1 MQCCNCMP
9 QIHISREQ
17 LQIHKYKNTKIHTNI
32 DKRMHKCT
40 AWTVS
45 RASIKKP
52 AAWNGFGQKGWFVL
66 HSSPAVKVVRKIIL
80 FYTSP
85 TSGNDLGTWEHNC
98 MHKCENECAIYL
110 CVCTAG
116 LWLISSG
123 DAQLLRRVDLD
134 SELGLTKPT
143 HILLFTPFLS
153 LLSMVPSQ
161 ETVLLLWLSMNRL
174 DFFWRFVDC
183 QW

>member
-1 MQCCNCMP
+1 MFLFATWT
-9 QIHISREQ
+9 Q
-17 LQIHKYKNTKIHTNI
+17 LFIIIIVAQAFQLLWLTLCSVAIACHRFTSAGNSFKYTNTKIHNYTNT

-98 MHKCENECAIYL
+98 MHECENKCAIYL
-110 CVCTAG
+110 CVCV
-116 LWLISSG
+116 
-123 DAQLLRRVDLD
+123 LR
-134 SELGLTKPT
+134 
-143 HILLFTPFLS
+143 
-153 LLSMVPSQ
+153 
-161 ETVLLLWLSMNRL
+161 
-174 DFFWRFVDC
+174 DC
-183 QW
+183 D